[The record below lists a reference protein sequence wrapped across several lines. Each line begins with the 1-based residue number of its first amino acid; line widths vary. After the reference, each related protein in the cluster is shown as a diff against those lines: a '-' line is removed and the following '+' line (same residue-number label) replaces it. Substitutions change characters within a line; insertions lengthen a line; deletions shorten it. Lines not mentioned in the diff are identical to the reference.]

1 MKIWLT
7 IFTPYQ
13 TVQMQIAALASYLK
27 HSNIEVAYSEYYIF
41 SGESFEKHRNQVRED
56 ILREK
61 PDIVGFSTYDMNYHH
76 TLDCASFIKELDSNI
91 KTIAGG
97 HTASVVPF
105 EFLDY
110 DCIDFIG
117 KVKVK
122 KLSKNWH
129 MHSKTV
135 YLLTISKVFTGKIK
149 MEKSLLMKLAL

>member
-13 TVQMQIAALASYLK
+13 TVQMQIAALTSYLK

-91 KTIAGG
+91 KTIVGG

-110 DCIDFIG
+110 DCIDFVG
-117 KVKVK
+117 KGEGEETLKELAHALEILRQLAPPGGK
-122 KLSKNWH
+122 KK
-129 MHSKTV
+129 
-135 YLLTISKVFTGKIK
+135 
-149 MEKSLLMKLAL
+149 